1 MTAPL
6 IAVEGLSVVFDGRL
20 RAVDGVSFEVAEG
33 ETFGLVGESGSGKT
47 TIAKALVGLNLP
59 AEGKIRF
66 DGRDLT
72 SFGRRDWMWFRRQA
86 QFIFQ
91 DPLSS
96 LSPRLKIGS
105 LLAEPLKIHGED
117 RASGL
122 VRMKRLLA
130 AVNLSEA
137 LLDKYPH
144 QVSGGQARRVAIG
157 RALILNPRL
166 VIADEP
172 TAGLD
177 VSIQGD
183 LLNLLADLQQE
194 FGLTYLMV
202 SHNLNVVRKVT
213 DRVAVMYLGKIVEIG
228 RTAAIFSAPAH
239 PYSHALISANP
250 EIDPAKRR
258 EKVVLAG
265 EIPSPLNPPPGCRF
279 HTRCPRAQER
289 CRIEEPLLRLMGGER
304 SAACHFPLVEWA

>member
-1 MTAPL
+1 VSQPL
-6 IAVEGLSVVFDGRL
+6 VEIEGLSVVFDGRL
-20 RAVDGVSFEVAEG
+20 RAVDDVSLTVAER
-33 ETFGLVGESGSGKT
+33 ETVGLVGESGSGKT
-47 TIAKALVGLNLP
+47 TIAKTLVGLYRP
-59 AEGKIRF
+59 VEGAVRF
-66 DGRDLT
+66 DGRDLA
-72 SFGRRDWMWFRRQA
+72 SFSRRDWMWFRGQA
-86 QFIFQ
+86 QIIFQ

-96 LSPRLKIGS
+96 LSPRLTVRS
-105 LLAEPLKIHGED
+105 LLTEPLRIHGLDVKREFERV
-117 RASGL
+117 RA
-122 VRMKRLLA
+122 LLA

-144 QVSGGQARRVAIG
+144 QVSGGQARRIG
-157 RALILNPRL
+157 IARALVLNPRL
-166 VIADEP
+166 LVADEP

-183 LLNLLADLQQE
+183 LLNLMADLQQE

-228 RTAAIFSAPAH
+228 RTATVFDSPAH

-258 EKVVLAG
+258 KKVVLAG
-265 EIPSPLNPPPGCRF
+265 EIPSPLDPPSGCRF
-279 HTRCPRAQER
+279 HTRCPRMQER
-289 CRIEEPLLRLMGGER
+289 CRIEEPLLRPMGGDR
-304 SAACHFPLVEWA
+304 AAACHFPLVAV